1 MAPATIMITVI
12 LVKTMLI
19 QQQVF
24 LAALSANRLFTKRQ
38 GREGGSHRM
47 ASWTPGPADV
57 VGGTH
62 GLWRIPPLRRLGEA
76 PLAPVAF
83 SWRRGSDGKAFHKVT
98 KTRNLSHPPPPAAAV
113 K

>member
-1 MAPATIMITVI
+1 MITVI

-38 GREGGSHRM
+38 GGEGGSHLM
-47 ASWTPGPADV
+47 ASWTPRPADV

-62 GLWRIPPLRRLGEA
+62 GLWR
-76 PLAPVAF
+76 
-83 SWRRGSDGKAFHKVT
+83 T
-98 KTRNLSHPPPPAAAV
+98 PPPPEGWERPHGLPGILSEAG